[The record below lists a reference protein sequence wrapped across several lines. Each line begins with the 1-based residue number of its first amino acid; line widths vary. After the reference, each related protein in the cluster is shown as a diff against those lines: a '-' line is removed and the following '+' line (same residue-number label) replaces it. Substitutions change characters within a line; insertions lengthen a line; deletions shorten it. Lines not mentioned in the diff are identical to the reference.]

1 MIGNKSDLREREVTS
16 EEAIEKA
23 KEWNIS
29 YLETSAKTGDNI
41 MKILDILLNKM
52 EKDII
57 QLPAFFFHYMLC
69 DKNSMV
75 TKNFNALSGNKGIRV
90 TTAND
95 YMADSCFYDG
105 IYAGRLLSVMTA
117 WL

>member
-41 MKILDILLNKM
+41 MKILDILLNKI
-52 EKDII
+52 EKDKEDKTKSSDSSMFNSSLETFESESNVNKYII
-57 QLPAFFFHYMLC
+57 IIVIVVILLLIAGGLIWKFII
-69 DKNSMV
+69 K
-75 TKNFNALSGNKGIRV
+75 TNFPL
-90 TTAND
+90 
-95 YMADSCFYDG
+95 
-105 IYAGRLLSVMTA
+105 
-117 WL
+117 